1 MSDDLY
7 ATRREFD
14 LLRSDLID
22 NKRAVDELKSS
33 NAAIAVLGTQM
44 TSLAQSMAEIKTDI
58 ASRFTAH
65 DTVHRNDAE
74 SRING
79 RRWMVGAAIAAIGAL
94 IGLYGWIALFI
105 HR

>member
-1 MSDDLY
+1 
-7 ATRREFD
+7 
-14 LLRSDLID
+14 LID
-22 NKRAVDELKSS
+22 NKRAIDELKSS

-58 ASRFTAH
+58 SSRFTAH
-65 DTVHRNDAE
+65 DKVHRNDAE

-79 RRWMVGAAIAAIGAL
+79 RRWMVGAAITAIGAL